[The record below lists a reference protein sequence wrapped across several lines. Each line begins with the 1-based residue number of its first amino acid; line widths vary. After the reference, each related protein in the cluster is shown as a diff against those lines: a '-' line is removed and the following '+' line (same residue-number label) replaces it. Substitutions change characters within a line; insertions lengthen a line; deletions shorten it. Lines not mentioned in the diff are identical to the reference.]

1 MHILMEVPV
10 VSVNE
15 MKRKN
20 MMEKV
25 EEWEKETHVLPQ
37 ASSPKQ
43 FLAPHSRPL
52 HYLMYNLTSESPEM
66 SQAAQLMQRT
76 DHDATGL

>member
-1 MHILMEVPV
+1 MRWKEKDDDGEVK
-10 VSVNE
+10 SE
-15 MKRKN
+15 R
-20 MMEKV
+20 
-25 EEWEKETHVLPQ
+25 KETHVLPQ